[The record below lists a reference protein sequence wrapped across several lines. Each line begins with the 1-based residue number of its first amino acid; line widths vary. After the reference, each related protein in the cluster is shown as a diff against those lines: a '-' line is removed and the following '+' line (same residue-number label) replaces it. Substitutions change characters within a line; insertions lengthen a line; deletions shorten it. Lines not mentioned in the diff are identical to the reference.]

1 MPIKHAVYIL
11 SIGSKVF
18 PIFVS
23 VPELKS
29 MKNKVKLLREEKNMT
44 QNELAEKSGLSLRTI
59 QRIEAGNILKGHTLK
74 TIAKTLETDS
84 ENLIFKN
91 ENPEIERA
99 KLINLSALSGLIV
112 PFGSIVLPL
121 ILTYKTKDHL
131 NKEIGKQ
138 IVSVQIILS
147 LLLSVIM
154 IICPFVQKIFSVK
167 VPLFIFPLIIILSLK
182 LLIVIVNGI
191 SLNKKQELAIKLKN
205 NFL

>member
-1 MPIKHAVYIL
+1 
-11 SIGSKVF
+11 
-18 PIFVS
+18 
-23 VPELKS
+23 

-84 ENLIFKN
+84 ENLIFTN

-99 KLINLSALSGLIV
+99 KLINLSALSGVIV

-121 ILTYKTKDHL
+121 LLTYKTKDHL

-167 VPLFIFPLIIILSLK
+167 VPLFIFPLITILSLK

-191 SLNKKQELAIKLKN
+191 SLNKKQELAIKLKTN
-205 NFL
+205 IL